1 MHSQTLN
8 MRKSNIILIATFIY
22 LLLAGCKSQ
31 PKTTVEKID
40 TLKQQVLTDANTLQK
55 IDNEVFTKLQKD
67 FLYCDSVLQYLS
79 SEQVDAR
86 FEQLNL
92 TQAYLLQYRKV
103 KPIMER
109 KMDYLVEQLD
119 HLKADAE
126 SHYLSDS
133 LVTVYLATET
143 RVADTLHAQVAYFQD
158 CLGNCQKELNKMIKS
173 K

>member
-1 MHSQTLN
+1 
-8 MRKSNIILIATFIY
+8 MRKANIILIATFVC
-22 LLLAGCKSQ
+22 LLLVGCTSQ
-31 PKTTVEKID
+31 PKTTVEKIG

-55 IDNEVFTKLQKD
+55 IDNEAFTKLQKD
-67 FLYCDSVLQYLS
+67 FLYCDSILQYLTP
-79 SEQVDAR
+79 EQVDAR

-92 TQAYLLQYRKV
+92 TQAYLLQYREV
-103 KPIMER
+103 KPVMQ
-109 KMDYLVEQLD
+109 KKLDYLVEQLD

-133 LVTVYLATET
+133 LVMVYLATET

-158 CLGNCQKELNKMIKS
+158 CFGNCQKELNKMKKS

>member
-1 MHSQTLN
+1 

-31 PKTTVEKID
+31 PKTMVEKID

-92 TQAYLLQYRKV
+92 TQAYLLQYCEV
-103 KPIMER
+103 KPVMEQ

-143 RVADTLHAQVAYFQD
+143 CVADTLHAQVAYFQD
-158 CLGNCQKELNKMIKS
+158 CLGNCQKELNKMKKS

>member
-1 MHSQTLN
+1 MRSQTLN
-8 MRKSNIILIATFIY
+8 MRKLNIILVAAFAC
-22 LLLAGCKSQ
+22 LLLAGCTNQ

-40 TLKQQVLTDANTLQK
+40 TLKQQVLTDANTLQN
-55 IDNEVFTKLQKD
+55 IDSKLFTKLQKD
-67 FLYCDSVLQYLS
+67 FLFCDSILQYLTP
-79 SEQVDAR
+79 EQVDAR
-86 FEQLNL
+86 FEQLYL
-92 TQAYLLQYRKV
+92 TQAYLLQYREV
-103 KPIMER
+103 KPVMEK

-143 RVADTLHAQVAYFQD
+143 RVADTLHAQVAYFQS
-158 CLGNCQKELNKMIKS
+158 CLDKCQKELNKLKKS